1 MTISEE
7 HKMNIKPNLDEFEQD
22 IPAMGPFEA
31 GDIARGICRYL
42 RNLGYSP
49 LTEFKLLSK
58 RRVDVIGLNKGGQFI
73 IIEIKSSVA
82 DFRADTKWP
91 EYLPFA
97 DEMYFAVAN
106 GFPLELLPEECGIM
120 IADAYN
126 AAVIRPSPV
135 NKLNAAR
142 RRTQILRYAKT
153 SADRLHRHNDP
164 NIK

>member
-1 MTISEE
+1 
-7 HKMNIKPNLDEFEQD
+7 MNIKSSDLGLDTFEQD
-22 IPAMGPFEA
+22 IPALGPFAA
-31 GDIARGICRYL
+31 GDIARGVCRYL

-73 IIEIKSSVA
+73 VIEIKSSVA
-82 DFRADTKWP
+82 DFKADEKWP

-97 DEMYFAVAN
+97 DQMFFAVAN
-106 GFPLELLPEECGIM
+106 GFPLELLPDDCGIM

-126 AAVIRPSPV
+126 AAVIRQAPV

-142 RRTQILRYAKT
+142 RRTQIVRYAKVA
-153 SADRLHRHNDP
+153 ADRLHLLNDP
-164 NIK
+164 NRK

>member
-1 MTISEE
+1 V
-7 HKMNIKPNLDEFEQD
+7 NIKNKELALDEFDQD

-49 LTEFKLLSK
+49 LSEFKLLSK
-58 RRVDVIGLNKGGQFI
+58 RRVDVVGLNKAGQFI

-82 DFRADTKWP
+82 DFRSDEKWP

-97 DEMYFAVAN
+97 DQMYFAVAN

-126 AAVIRPSPV
+126 AAVIREAPIK
-135 NKLNAAR
+135 KLNAAR

-153 SADRLHRHNDP
+153 AADRLHHLNDL
-164 NIK
+164 NLR